1 MPIEVELPDGEIA
14 EFPDEMSPADIKQV
28 LRRKF
33 PAGNKTEITAPDL
46 SGVAESAAR
55 QEEQRRNLG
64 AIAGPGLMAPG
75 GPEMDFA
82 RALYQEV
89 PGKITEGLHTL
100 MKPLETVFRPAFQTL
115 REATTPTTFGM
126 TGEIPPELQPGETV
140 IRGLEP
146 PAEARGIIPSVR
158 RAAAGMTTPGGLA
171 ILPAAGGGGAIARGV
186 QGVFALGAGAAIP
199 GAIQD
204 LSEAQTSAETR
215 GAATDLALSALF
227 AGTMGREVVRPTTR
241 PSTQRTQDAIQPEAK
256 STVSDVLKS
265 EVAPEGAGQVPA
277 REGSA
282 QAAQALTPA
291 SAAIRDINTGEIW
304 HGEPVHGLLH
314 DKIPNIKD
322 RNLEPGFATK
332 DGKFISAEQSEKA
345 TGMASGEELF
355 ELSADE
361 VRDVFTS
368 RKEVA
373 SYDSS
378 LTPEQR
384 AARVKELSEAE
395 KQAIEWKRN
404 QEKAAEA
411 RVETTPEIATLES
424 VSAMSPDEYFR
435 NSEQWAKEAM
445 SQEGGINVQVRA
457 ELAALRDPDI
467 PKWKKAVEEASEQ
480 AAEVRKQAKEDI
492 ALAGKPDFKNLMADP
507 EFQKKF
513 SGSAMRHQF
522 FSEGLAVLDG
532 RKTPNQRTLEIVESE
547 KPKGTPNEKA
557 EGVSSPVQSQEVV
570 LGATERVPDV
580 VAEGRA
586 PTTTEAVAWLRNNRT
601 AKEIESQF
609 DAYIN
614 RFEGG
619 RKISEQKR
627 GTYFALF
634 AKEEMGKSLRPKAPP
649 VEQPGITTEQ
659 VPALGYLPRQSEIAG
674 MGEPSM
680 PPTVESVRA
689 QRRAEAARP
698 EAPEPTMFPVEG
710 ENVQMRKSAER
721 ATTAPAIPE
730 PVQQRIATAE
740 ESLYRQQSMAKVED
754 AVSTMSDAD
763 LVSVPRD
770 SNLYT
775 AAKLEQANRLFKA
788 GKNDEGY
795 NVFVELEKEGTRLGQ
810 LINQFKLLKNTRPEE
825 VVRVINKTLEKSGK
839 DPLPKP
845 AEEAAIKTASKSKEA
860 DRKLEEATDEWA
872 KNPTPENAAKAEQ
885 SLLDANEAG
894 LELQRFVS
902 KYQPRSTSSIIK
914 SVLQGNLLTPISEV
928 ANIVGNMAFLPF
940 RAATR
945 GVATGMDVINN
956 YLTKTP
962 RQITVQPVRGT
973 AEALK
978 GFGRGAAQIPDV
990 FLRGTG
996 DVIKGETRAGLH
1008 PVKAWI
1014 NQFAKNPEMPTT
1026 GGKLTLK
1033 DRLNLA
1039 IEGTF
1044 GVPAE
1049 AMLRGLGAG
1058 DVAFKEAAKARAT
1071 ATELLL
1077 ARVPKD
1083 QWTFAQKF
1091 PELFLTPEAMQRI
1104 QTDTLQAVFQRPSK
1118 TLSLFTNWLK
1128 GKGEIADLFAA
1139 TIAPYKLT
1147 PWNII
1152 GEILSYNPLIAAAR
1166 SVNSSRLKNPRE
1178 ARLNAGKFVV
1188 GSMVTAA
1195 GWWLYKNGLMSPSLD
1210 QRDEAQKARV
1220 LAGEVMPPNHINLSG
1235 LKRKLEGGDPTY
1247 KPGDETI
1254 DVFRAGGLAGSMF
1267 YMTANIGR
1275 DFERMP
1281 EVADSDVWFAI
1292 LRQSTLEQARFGMNQ
1307 SFLSGVEGL
1316 LSAVRE
1322 GNTDNYIRQWGNTV
1336 ASIPLPNTL
1345 TVMSRASREYKPDF
1359 REDTFRK
1366 QMENIVRNKLGI
1378 ANLDDYLPLKR
1389 GLWGEPMRETPEGR
1403 NAIMY
1408 HFFDV
1413 FKNKQVTTDPVP
1425 LELFRLW
1432 RKTGDT
1438 QVIPSLPEKF
1448 LTIGGN
1454 SYALDSAQQSRY
1466 AELVGKARRRI
1477 VDAVVVNPNFHNLP
1491 DEAKVKLLDRIYR
1504 AGLDQGKGQFWQ
1516 EFGGTLKPKPERA
1529 GFQPASDTRR

>member
-1 MPIEVELPDGEIA
+1 MATLD
-14 EFPDEMSPADIKQV
+14 EFLDEKEPVSADSF
-28 LRRKF
+28 LD
-33 PAGNKTEITAPDL
+33 ESDAPDYAKL
-46 SGVAESAAR
+46 SEDVARRED
-55 QEEQRRNLG
+55 QRRNLG
-64 AIAGPGLMAPG
+64 AIAGAGLMAPG
-75 GPEMDFA
+75 GPESDLTRKLFVETPLAAGEAVGRGLHAVISPIERYAAGLSMAAAPDTFTVDPERTPVA
-82 RALYQEV
+82 VE
-89 PGKITEGLHTL
+89 PGKTI
-100 MKPLETVFRPAFQTL
+100 
-115 REATTPTTFGM
+115 
-126 TGEIPPELQPGETV
+126 IPE
-140 IRGLEP
+140 LEP
-146 PAEARGIIPSVR
+146 PPEARGVIPSIR
-158 RAAAGMTTPGGLA
+158 RVAAGMTTPGSF
-171 ILPAAGGGGAIARGV
+171 AIAPFVAARPV
-186 QGVFALGAGAAIP
+186 QGVFALGAASNIPAAARELALARTP
-199 GAIQD
+199 
-204 LSEAQTSAETR
+204 AETR
-215 GAATDLALSALF
+215 GALTDIGLNAIFS
-227 AGTMGREVVRPTTR
+227 GTMGREAVRPRTSAR
-241 PSTQRTQDAIQPEAK
+241 PSTQRTPDALQPKTESPVPDVLQPE
-256 STVSDVLKS
+256 VSQ
-265 EVAPEGAGQVPA
+265 EGARQVPTSQD
-277 REGSA
+277 RPQTA
-282 QAAQALTPA
+282 QTLTPA
-291 SAAIRDINTGEIW
+291 VRSESGAIEIAPDHGTAQLQLARKGEIAVQA
-304 HGEPVHGLLH
+304 ERPQ
-314 DKIPNIKD
+314 DF
-322 RNLEPGFATK
+322 GFVDET
-332 DGKFISAEQSEKA
+332 GKFITREEAVPIFEKIYGKKPSDPNRLTSEDLKA
-345 TGMASGEELF
+345 QA
-355 ELSADE
+355 
-361 VRDVFTS
+361 V
-368 RKEVA
+368 
-373 SYDSS
+373 
-378 LTPEQR
+378 
-384 AARVKELSEAE
+384 SEP
-395 KQAIEWKRN
+395 
-404 QEKAAEA
+404 
-411 RVETTPEIATLES
+411 VPTLES
-424 VSAMSPDEYFR
+424 D
-435 NSEQWAKEAM
+435 K
-445 SQEGGINVQVRA
+445 
-457 ELAALRDPDI
+457 ALY
-467 PKWKKAVEEASEQ
+467 
-480 AAEVRKQAKEDI
+480 
-492 ALAGKPDFKNLMADP
+492 KNLTTQMVERMRSGDISSP
-507 EFQKKF
+507 EFKELTRQ
-513 SGSAMRHQF
+513 
-522 FSEGLAVLDG
+522 
-532 RKTPNQRTLEIVESE
+532 I
-547 KPKGTPNEKA
+547 
-557 EGVSSPVQSQEVV
+557 EVV
-570 LGATERVPDV
+570 KNRHGGMPPGQTSPARVPQTP
-580 VAEGRA
+580 A
-586 PTTTEAVAWLRNNRT
+586 
-601 AKEIESQF
+601 
-609 DAYIN
+609 
-614 RFEGG
+614 
-619 RKISEQKR
+619 
-627 GTYFALF
+627 
-634 AKEEMGKSLRPKAPP
+634 P

-680 PPTVESVRA
+680 PPTIESVRA

-698 EAPEPTMFPVEG
+698 EATEPTMFPVEG
-710 ENVQMRKSAER
+710 ESIEMRKSAER

-730 PVQQRIATAE
+730 PVQQLIATAE
-740 ESLYRQQSMAKVED
+740 ESFYRQQSMAKVVD
-754 AVSTMSDAD
+754 VVSTMSDAD

-810 LINQFKLLKNTRPEE
+810 LINQFKLLKSTRPEE

-940 RAATR
+940 RASTR
-945 GVATGMDVINN
+945 GVATAMDVLNN

-962 RQITVQPVRGT
+962 RQITVQPIRGT

-978 GFGRGAAQIPDV
+978 GFGRGAAKIPDV

-1014 NQFAKNPEMPTT
+1014 NQFSKNPEMPTT
-1026 GGKLTLK
+1026 GGKLTLQ

-1071 ATELLL
+1071 ATELSL
-1077 ARVPKD
+1077 AKVPKD
-1083 QWTFAQKF
+1083 QWAFAQKF
-1091 PELFLTPEAMQRI
+1091 PELFLAPEAMQRI

-1247 KPGDETI
+1247 KPGDETV

-1275 DFERMP
+1275 DFERRP

-1307 SFLSGVEGL
+1307 SFLSGIEGL

-1366 QMENIVRNKLGI
+1366 QMENIARNKLGI

-1413 FKNKQVTTDPVP
+1413 FKNKQVTSDPVP

-1432 RKTGDT
+1432 RKTGDSG
-1438 QVIPSLPEKF
+1438 VVPSIPAEQDRV
-1448 LTIGGN
+1448 LTVGSRKYPMN
-1454 SYALDSAQQSRY
+1454 AAQYSRY

-1477 VDAVVVNPNFHNLP
+1477 VDAVVVNPEFHKLP
-1491 DEAKVKLLDRIYR
+1491 DEAKIKLLDRIYR

-1516 EFGGTLKPKPERA
+1516 EFGGTLQAKPERA
-1529 GFQPASDTRR
+1529 GFGQ